1 MHRKPVFPLIL
12 FGTIYLL
19 LNEYWTKSIFASEY
33 IQNTEEWYQNTN
45 DEDSATASM
54 RSKYM
59 YVCQK
64 VGEKGPILKLLN
76 VCCNKMTL

>member
-1 MHRKPVFPLIL
+1 MFSMHGKPVFPLIL

-64 VGEKGPILKLLN
+64 VGEKALFSN
-76 VCCNKMTL
+76 Y